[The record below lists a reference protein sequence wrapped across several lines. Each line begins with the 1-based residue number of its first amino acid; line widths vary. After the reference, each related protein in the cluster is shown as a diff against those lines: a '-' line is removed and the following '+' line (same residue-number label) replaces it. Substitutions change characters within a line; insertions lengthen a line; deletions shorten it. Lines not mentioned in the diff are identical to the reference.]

1 MNIVLMGCPGAGKGT
16 QSAKL
21 QEKLHLVALS
31 YIIDEK
37 AKGGFVYGTNYS

>member
-1 MNIVLMGCPGAGKGT
+1 
-16 QSAKL
+16 
-21 QEKLHLVALS
+21 LHLVALL